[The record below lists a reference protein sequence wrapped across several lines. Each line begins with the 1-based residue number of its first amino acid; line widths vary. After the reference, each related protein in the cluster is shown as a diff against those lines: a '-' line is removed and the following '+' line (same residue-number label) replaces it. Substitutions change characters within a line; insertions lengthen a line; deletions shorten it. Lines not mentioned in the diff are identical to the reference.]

1 MKTRPVRSTRDWI
14 QTPIFA
20 YGTLRHG
27 ERNYMRLLCGYTVSE
42 FAAEVDNMRLY
53 SLGAFPV
60 MLDAEPEAGVTV
72 KGEVMVLHPLHY
84 PRLLA
89 ELDRLEGYN
98 PNAPQRESELG
109 LYRRVRRRVRLS
121 GGAEAWAWL
130 YIGNPEVLALHPY
143 VEIPHGD
150 WLRYQRER
158 GTMPQRVR
166 AARIRQN

>member
-1 MKTRPVRSTRDWI
+1 MKRRAIPSTRDWI

-42 FAAEVDNMRLY
+42 FAAEVDHMRLY

-60 MLDAEPEAGVTV
+60 IVDAAPEDGVTV
-72 KGEVMVLHPLHY
+72 KGEVMVLHPAHY
-84 PRLLA
+84 PRILA

-98 PNAPQRESELG
+98 PNAAQSESGLG

-130 YIGNPEVLALHPY
+130 YIGNLEVLAQYPH

-150 WLRYQRER
+150 WLRYQVER
-158 GTMPQRVR
+158 GKAPRLFHV
-166 AARIRQN
+166 AKVGQN

>member
-1 MKTRPVRSTRDWI
+1 MKERPVRTTREWL

-42 FAAEVDNMRLY
+42 FAAEIANMRLY

-60 MLDAEPEAGVTV
+60 MVDAAPEDGVTV
-72 KGEVMVLHPLHY
+72 KGEVMVLHPAHY
-84 PRLLA
+84 PRVLA

-98 PNAPQRESELG
+98 PNAAQSERG
-109 LYRRVRRRVRLS
+109 LYRRVRRRVQLG

-130 YIGNPEVLALHPY
+130 YIGDPEVLAMYPHT
-143 VEIPHGD
+143 EIPHGD

-158 GTMPQRVR
+158 STVPRRQRALS
-166 AARIRQN
+166 AAQN

>member
-1 MKTRPVRSTRDWI
+1 MKVRSVPSTRDWF

-27 ERNYMRLLCGYTVSE
+27 QRNYMRLLCGYTVSE
-42 FAAEVDNMRLY
+42 FAAEVDHMRLY

-60 MLDAEPEAGVTV
+60 MVDAPEDGVTV
-72 KGEVMVLHPLHY
+72 KGEVMVIHPAHY

-98 PNAPQRESELG
+98 PNATQLESALG

-130 YIGNPEVLALHPY
+130 YVGNPEVLAAHPHT
-143 VEIPHGD
+143 EIPHGD
-150 WLRYQRER
+150 WLRYQQER
-158 GTMPQRVR
+158 GKVPRLAR
-166 AARIRQN
+166 AVPLEQN

>member
-1 MKTRPVRSTRDWI
+1 MKMRPVRSTRDWI

-42 FAAEVDNMRLY
+42 FAAEVDNMHLY

-60 MLDAEPEAGVTV
+60 LLDAAPDEGVAV
-72 KGEVMVLHPLHY
+72 KGEVMVLHPAYY

-98 PNAPQRESELG
+98 PNADQASGEMG
-109 LYRRVRRRVRLS
+109 LYQRVRRRVRLS

-130 YIGNPEVLALHPY
+130 YVGNPSVLAAHPHT
-143 VEIPHGD
+143 EIPHGD

-158 GTMPQRVR
+158 GKTPRLFK
-166 AARIRQN
+166 AAKVGQN

>member
-1 MKTRPVRSTRDWI
+1 MKKRLVPSTRDWI

-20 YGTLRHG
+20 YGTLRPG

-42 FAAEVDNMRLY
+42 FPAEVDHMRLY

-60 MLDAEPEAGVTV
+60 MLDAEPDGGVTV
-72 KGEVMVLHPLHY
+72 KGEVMVLHPAHY

-98 PNAPQRESELG
+98 PNVSQSESELG
-109 LYRRVRRRVRLS
+109 LYRRVRRRVRLG

-130 YIGNPEVLALHPY
+130 YIGNPEVLASHPHT
-143 VEIPHGD
+143 EIPHGD
-150 WLRYQRER
+150 WLRHQREL
-158 GTMPQRVR
+158 GKVGRVLR
-166 AARIRQN
+166 TAKIGQN

>member
-1 MKTRPVRSTRDWI
+1 MKTRSARPPREWI

-42 FAAEVDNMRLY
+42 FPAEVDHMRLY
-53 SLGAFPV
+53 ALGGFPV
-60 MLDAEPEAGVTV
+60 MVDAAPEEGVTV
-72 KGEVMVLHPLHY
+72 KGEVMVLHPAHY

-89 ELDRLEGYN
+89 ALDHLEGYN
-98 PNAPQRESELG
+98 PNASQSESELG
-109 LYRRVRRRVRLS
+109 LYRRVRRRVRLG

-130 YIGNPEVLALHPY
+130 YLGNPEVLARHQHT
-143 VEIPHGD
+143 EIPHGD

-158 GTMPQRVR
+158 GRAPWRVR
-166 AARIRQN
+166 ATHIGQN